1 LKKEKAMNIQ
11 RPKKSINLLLTV
23 LVMVFVVSCE
33 AQKKTKVVEIFM
45 GVQMVDK
52 NYNYSDESVFKL
64 DNIEY
69 SLRSKAIYD
78 TSGDIQQ
85 LIIYKPG
92 GALEYNKLQ
101 LLEDENLMI
110 YYDIPL
116 HQSFTYAGGT
126 ILKSEEGKIDVIK
139 ITEDYLINK
148 TGGDKVQFYKLK

>member
-1 LKKEKAMNIQ
+1 
-11 RPKKSINLLLTV
+11 
-23 LVMVFVVSCE
+23 MVFFVSCE
-33 AQKKTKVVEIFM
+33 AQKKSKIVEIFTA
-45 GVQMVDK
+45 VEMVDK

-78 TSGDIQQ
+78 ASGDIQQ
-85 LIIYKPG
+85 LIIYKPEG
-92 GALEYNKLQ
+92 TLEYNKLQ
-101 LLEDENLMI
+101 LLEDKNLMV

-126 ILKSEEGKIDVIK
+126 ILKSEDGEIDVIK

-148 TGGDKVQFYKLK
+148 TGGDKIRFYKLK